1 MSRNTTLVKQDRV
14 AQLNEW
20 RTELE
25 NGIYAADYEN
35 PYYDNSTFASHF
47 YDPDNGK
54 TYIPFA
60 KQAKETGA
68 KYFKLAG
75 ESYKNKR
82 YETSILLFRI
92 ITSLF
97 RRCKPTDAC
106 GKLYKSFISTRIPF

>member
-54 TYIPFA
+54 HIFHLQSRQ
-60 KQAKETGA
+60 K
-68 KYFKLAG
+68 KLAL
-75 ESYKNKR
+75 N
-82 YETSILLFRI
+82 ILN
-92 ITSLF
+92 
-97 RRCKPTDAC
+97 
-106 GKLYKSFISTRIPF
+106 